1 MNFFKVVKGDL
12 RAMVKSRLFRISLVG
27 IIIVPVLYS
36 LLYLKA
42 FWDPY
47 GSLDSLPIAVVNLDE
62 GSTVDGKKVNYG
74 DNVIDSLKE
83 NDSVKWSF
91 VSKDKAYDGLY
102 GDKYYAIFQID
113 KDFSKQMLSAKN
125 GTGKKATMKYICNEK
140 KNYLAAQ
147 ISSKIESSLKEQV
160 QSSITKSYV
169 EGAFDNL
176 YEVKDGMIDAADG
189 SSQITNGL
197 QTINESVPDLSNGV
211 SKLES
216 GSNELYNGQN
226 SLNQGLF
233 ALNAGL
239 EEASTKASAL
249 SEVSKLS
256 SGASQINNGLST
268 AYSSSNILANGI
280 NELYSNYTNKI
291 YPAINQL
298 SSGSSQLDSTLKA
311 SSGSLK
317 ELNQGATSLKNNSK
331 LVNDGTD
338 SIANGYSQV
347 KEGTEKLISSTE
359 QTSDVMNKL
368 ATALSSG
375 DLSDTEKINNALAIL
390 SQYSQ
395 ATSGSE
401 EQLQNLQKGL
411 NDLDNGITTYT
422 NSVKQ
427 YTAGADAVADGAN
440 KLVSSFGQ
448 VNSAVT
454 QINTGLNS
462 LNTALTTKDNANK
475 NFGDYFKDV
484 NDGQGQLTSGLSTLY
499 TGSSA
504 LQAGVDEANSKI
516 PTLLSGLNQLY
527 DGSSSALTGSNKL
540 LTGQKEL
547 NNGIQTL
554 SSSVPTLT
562 DGVKK
567 LYDGSTELTTALTDG
582 SAKLQ
587 DGLVNS
593 SKDMADFISDAV
605 DLQVN
610 PVNEVGGYGAG
621 FAPYFMNLSL
631 WVGAI
636 MMYFVISLGNND
648 EDKNMS
654 KFSKVFGKFVTS
666 SIVGVAQAILVGLAI
681 MAIGLRP
688 EHLLAYFGSL
698 IFLSLVY
705 ISIVQLCI
713 TLFGD
718 VGRLLAIVLL
728 VLQLASCGGTFPIEL
743 VPKIFQKLN
752 PFMPFTYGV
761 SIIREVAAS
770 VNMSGSLMIKN
781 FAVLGSIMIVA
792 ILATILL
799 KDFGERFNHA
809 FESGKQK
816 YLAIGKTYK
825 NKTKDQVA

>member
-12 RAMVKSRLFRISLVG
+12 RAMAKSRLFRISLIG

-47 GSLDSLPIAVVNLDE
+47 GSLDTLPIAVVNLDE
-62 GSTVDGKKVNYG
+62 GSTVDGKAVNYG
-74 DNVIDSLKE
+74 DDVINSLKE

-125 GTGKKATMKYICNEK
+125 GTGKKATMEYICNEK

-147 ISSKIESSLKEQV
+147 ISSKIESTLKEQV

-176 YEVKDGMIDAADG
+176 YEVKDGMIDAANG
-189 SSQITNGL
+189 SSQISDGL
-197 QTINESVPDLSNGV
+197 QTINKNAPDLAEGV
-211 SKLES
+211 DKLNN

-233 ALNAGL
+233 ALNSGL
-239 EEASTKASAL
+239 KEASTKASAL
-249 SEVSKLS
+249 SGVSKLS

-268 AYSSSNILANGI
+268 AYSSSNLLSKGS

-298 SSGSSQLDSTLKA
+298 ASGSLQLNSTLQA

-317 ELNQGATSLKNNSK
+317 ELNQGATSIKSNSQG
-331 LVNDGTD
+331 VNDGAD
-338 SIANGYSQV
+338 NIANGYSEI
-347 KEGTEKLISSTE
+347 KEGTEKLISSAG
-359 QTSDVMNKL
+359 QTSDVMNNL
-368 ATALSSG
+368 AKTLSSST
-375 DLSDTEKINNALAIL
+375 LSDSDKINSALAIL

-401 EQLQNLQKGL
+401 EQIQKLQKGL
-411 NDLDNGITTYT
+411 NDLDTGITTYT
-422 NSVKQ
+422 NSVKE
-427 YTAGADAVADGAN
+427 YTNGAYAIADGASQ
-440 KLVSSFGQ
+440 LVSKVEEASFA
-448 VNSAVT
+448 VN
-454 QINTGLNS
+454 QITTGLNS
-462 LNTALTTKDNANK
+462 LNTSLTTKDNNSK

-484 NDGQGQLTSGLSTLY
+484 NDGQEQLSNGLSTLY

-504 LQAGVDEANSKI
+504 LQAGIDEANSKI

-540 LTGQKEL
+540 LAGQKEL
-547 NNGIQTL
+547 NDGIQTL
-554 SSSVPTLT
+554 STSVPTLT

-567 LYDGSTELTTALTDG
+567 LYDGSTELTDALTDG
-582 SAKLQ
+582 SARLQ

-636 MMYFVISLGNND
+636 MMYFVISLENND
-648 EDKNMS
+648 EDKNVS

-681 MAIGLRP
+681 MSIGLRP
-688 EHLLAYFGSL
+688 EHLLAYFVSL

-713 TLFGD
+713 TLLGD

-728 VLQLASCGGTFPIEL
+728 VLQLAACGGTFPVEL
-743 VPKIFQKLN
+743 IPTIFQKLN

-770 VNMSGSLMIKN
+770 VNMSGSLMVKN
-781 FAVLGSIMIVA
+781 FTILGLIMIVS
-792 ILATILL
+792 ISLTILL
-799 KDFGERFNHA
+799 KGFGVKFNNA
-809 FESGKQK
+809 FEMGKEK
-816 YLAIGKTYK
+816 YLTISKTSK
-825 NKTKDQVA
+825 K